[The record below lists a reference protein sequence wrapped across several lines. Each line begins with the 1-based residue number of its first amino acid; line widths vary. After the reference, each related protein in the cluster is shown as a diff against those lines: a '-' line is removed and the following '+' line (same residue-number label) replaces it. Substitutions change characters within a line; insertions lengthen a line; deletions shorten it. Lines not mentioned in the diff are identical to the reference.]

1 MRAGAPE
8 LVISKSSVRGVAN
21 ASRGV
26 SYLGENNPQDFAC
39 PQCESRYKL
48 IREKAGLRTSN
59 RPVRCRVCGHVLAS
73 REGEDI
79 LKYFLIFR
87 RAAEPRGCAMAKL
100 NMPTEAAAALRVSE
114 RMLLFCVASNTDW
127 KHPALP
133 SEIVTTMVVKG
144 LIDRD
149 TAGALTLTD
158 RGRAVLRAMLPDL

>member
-1 MRAGAPE
+1 LRAGAPE

-73 REGEDI
+73 REGEDMRRRLVNAGLVSRMPELVRAGGHFI
-79 LKYFLIFR
+79 PLARFR
-87 RAAEPRGCAMAKL
+87 ITPAGQ
-100 NMPTEAAAALRVSE
+100 EAIR
-114 RMLLFCVASNTDW
+114 
-127 KHPALP
+127 
-133 SEIVTTMVVKG
+133 
-144 LIDRD
+144 
-149 TAGALTLTD
+149 
-158 RGRAVLRAMLPDL
+158 